1 MPITLSYGEADA
13 GAEMSARLRRV
24 LLNDGPEIDLSL
36 RDGMNLVVSDA
47 KVRSRLIDAWTALLE
62 GVDAGIVVRAIVD
75 SKLTEVSHEAAGSG
89 LLGSASDAVVYRQE
103 LPVTNAAATDT
114 ATEPIGPS
122 FDRTKLEA
130 RRETLTVQVAE
141 AEKALEAARQKHA
154 QAVEGLT
161 RREEKAREALGSLEE
176 SGGGLVGAP
185 ELEEMRGNLDS
196 TEKRHEAA
204 KLLKA
209 RLAAEIDLDRANR
222 HVRQAAFTRVA
233 LHEVEEV
240 VSRRRGLIGELEFLK
255 LIEPPVA
262 TGMERAF
269 GAVTPENS
277 VDPLANQ
284 LAQRWQEV
292 SVRKASRSDHGLVTA
307 INSAQQR
314 LGMARAEFERVRLD
328 VQQPQTAG
336 GGPGGGLS
344 VIEQALHLV
353 LDEHSGANE
362 AADRLRREMLDG
374 PGPLLEVEG
383 WGQTNNRPQ
392 QSQMLDQARVEVERL
407 QVEVDQLLQQQR
419 LSNTVDLDQVEAM
432 LRHDVAQYLGRDPG
446 EAVARELAKV
456 RVIPA
461 IQRAVSTQLDAAV
474 DAAAAEVEQLRSTYE
489 NSDRQ
494 RVANTARK
502 AGARSGAMRAVAD
515 VEAHRRE
522 TARFAEMVTSAAS
535 TARSRVDEL
544 NETEQNL
551 LDLPEINAPAEP
563 VNATDC
569 YWAFIESRLARSTG
583 TPMLFD
589 NTFAGLDSPTRW
601 ELLTMLSERSDVQM
615 VYFGESADLLDWAD
629 TCGAV
634 TVGRI

>member
-1 MPITLSYGEADA
+1 
-13 GAEMSARLRRV
+13 
-24 LLNDGPEIDLSL
+24 
-36 RDGMNLVVSDA
+36 
-47 KVRSRLIDAWTALLE
+47 
-62 GVDAGIVVRAIVD
+62 
-75 SKLTEVSHEAAGSG
+75 
-89 LLGSASDAVVYRQE
+89 
-103 LPVTNAAATDT
+103 
-114 ATEPIGPS
+114 
-122 FDRTKLEA
+122 
-130 RRETLTVQVAE
+130 
-141 AEKALEAARQKHA
+141 
-154 QAVEGLT
+154 
-161 RREEKAREALGSLEE
+161 
-176 SGGGLVGAP
+176 
-185 ELEEMRGNLDS
+185 
-196 TEKRHEAA
+196 
-204 KLLKA
+204 
-209 RLAAEIDLDRANR
+209 
-222 HVRQAAFTRVA
+222 
-233 LHEVEEV
+233 VEEV

-255 LIEPPVA
+255 LIEAPVA

-269 GAVTPENS
+269 SAVTPENS

-284 LAQRWQEV
+284 LAQRWHEV
-292 SVRKASRSDHGLVTA
+292 TVRKASRSDHGLIAA

-362 AADRLRREMLDG
+362 AADRLRREMLNG

-432 LRHDVAQYLGRDPG
+432 LRHDVSQYLGRDPG
-446 EAVARELAKV
+446 DAVARELAKV

-461 IQRAVSTQLDAAV
+461 IQRAVTTQLEAAV
-474 DAAAAEVEQLRSTYE
+474 EAAASEVEHLRSAYE

-502 AGARSGAMRAVAD
+502 AAARSGAMRAVAD

-522 TARFAEMVTSAAS
+522 TARFAEMVTSAAA
-535 TARSRVDEL
+535 TARSRADEL
-544 NETEQNL
+544 AELEEHL
-551 LDLPEINAPAEP
+551 AGLPADEEVTVPSSPI
-563 VNATDC
+563 DHQ
-569 YWAFIESRLARSTG
+569 WAFIESRLERSSG
-583 TPMLFD
+583 TPILFD

-601 ELLTMLSERSDVQM
+601 ELLTMLSEKTDVQI
-615 VYFGESADLLDWAD
+615 VYFGETSDLLDWAD
-629 TCGAV
+629 TCSAV